1 MTNGGRLTIA
11 ASNEQISKV
20 RTYPQGALVPGAYV
34 LLTVTDTG
42 AGMAPIIAERA
53 FDPFFTTKEVG
64 QGTGLGLSMVFG
76 FVKQSGGHISVESA
90 AGAGTTFQ
98 LYLPRAA
105 ERGGQVEYFDSPGS
119 AKANPGETVLVV
131 EDDDDLRSLVVL
143 LLTSLGYHV
152 IDASDGTAAQIKW
165 KSDQRIDV
173 LLTDVVLPGGATGP
187 DFALEA
193 RAARP
198 DLKVLF
204 MSGYTADVL
213 ERYGRP
219 DDAFDIMKKPFMLN
233 ELAQRI
239 RETLDS

>member
-1 MTNGGRLTIA
+1 MSSADQASKKGQVIDDPVAAALYGRAIKNHQPFRDIVAKRSMPNGNRQWIRSSA
-11 ASNEQISKV
+11 V
-20 RTYPQGALVPGAYV
+20 PFHDDQGH
-34 LLTVTDTG
+34 
-42 AGMAPIIAERA
+42 
-53 FDPFFTTKEVG
+53 F
-64 QGTGLGLSMVFG
+64 
-76 FVKQSGGHISVESA
+76 
-90 AGAGTTFQ
+90 AGTTFQ
-98 LYLPRAA
+98 LYLPREA
-105 ERGGQVEYFDSPGS
+105 ERGGQVEYFDSPGA

-143 LLTSLGYHV
+143 LLTSLGYQV
-152 IDASDGTAAQIKW
+152 IDASDGTSAQIKW

-187 DFALEA
+187 DIALEA

-204 MSGYTADVL
+204 MSGYTADIL
-213 ERYGRP
+213 ERHGRP